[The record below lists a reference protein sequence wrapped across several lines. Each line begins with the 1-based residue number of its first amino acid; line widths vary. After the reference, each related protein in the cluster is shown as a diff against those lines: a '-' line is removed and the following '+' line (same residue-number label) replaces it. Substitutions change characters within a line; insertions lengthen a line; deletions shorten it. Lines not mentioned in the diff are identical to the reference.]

1 MERHQKSGIEN
12 LKLTVPFWRQLRWNL
27 ILFFVLLAVV
37 PVAIAITITLYQGRL
52 QATEQVKNQLTSIAE
67 LKQGQLTRWIEA
79 SKGVLTLF
87 LADKSRTDQLVNFAV
102 FSSPQDQTVTQNTL
116 NNVLSEAVK
125 AQPLF
130 QDFFIYN
137 TKGEVLAASKPTEI
151 GKVVTRQP
159 YFTPSLADLY
169 VQPPYYAL
177 GTADLTMLI
186 THPLID
192 QRGQIVGVLAGRLNL
207 DTLGQIMTDRS
218 GLGHSGETY
227 LVSLESHYLVT
238 PSRFEND
245 GYIQTRAY
253 YSEGI
258 NRVLRGEDG
267 SGVYGDYRT
276 PSVTV
281 IGAYRWLSELQ
292 VGLLAEI
299 DEAEALAT
307 YTQAQNFSIL
317 VALVAV
323 AAAAGFGF
331 YNATRIAKPIT
342 ALTQVAIQITRG
354 DLGQRAE
361 IKEQNEIGL
370 LATTF
375 NTMTAQLGEL
385 IGSLEE
391 RIMAR
396 THRLEVITDL
406 SGQLVSILDFE
417 QLITEM
423 VNKIKDHFGYYH
435 VQVYLADW
443 ENNKL
448 VLAGGTDRAGQT
460 MVAQGHSI
468 PIGRG
473 MVGRA
478 AQRKEVMLAP
488 NLARMIAPEVV
499 TAKNID
505 TLYQREIDSTHRR
518 QWYHQYITRVFGSL
532 EESAADSK
540 ADTRRLKLGYVMS
553 DFGEFSM
560 HIRQGAED
568 AARDLDLDI
577 EITSPHHADRP
588 DPLVKAFEQHL
599 TAGKDGLVII
609 PQFQEVW
616 PPYFDRAKQAGIPVV
631 TANLTGPDIANWTW
645 FGQDGY
651 QGGFALAI
659 EFKQILQAA
668 GYQAGQIVVGISGT
682 REAELVARYEGFK
695 AGLAG
700 TAFTCSDLFYSG
712 TIESETAHQFWVEFI
727 NAHPN
732 LIAAVGLTAQ
742 AVPTLARIK
751 TQTQASWLIAGFDL
765 ETATL
770 EALKTGVAQ
779 VTIAQ
784 HPYLQGYLPVLAL
797 AQYLRQDKP
806 LSDWVVE
813 GWLPNPLL
821 PDTKAEISVPINLE
835 DQVVGVLDV
844 QADKVDS
851 LDESDANTLRSLA
864 NQVAVAIRNARQF
877 AQVQAALAEAGE
889 LQRRYIE
896 QSWDR
901 TRVTR
906 KNVGRVQFS
915 LGESASLDE
924 AIIGKAQQQAVMHKK
939 PTVVNFNDQQ
949 DDPFEH
955 YALVAPIM
963 LRDIVIGDLQLH
975 ESNAPRE
982 WTESELALIRAV
994 VDQVAQAAE
1003 TLRLLDETQ
1012 ERASREQLIS
1022 QISNKMRRAPDMES
1036 LLKVAVTEL
1045 SRALNPARTF
1055 VRMDLP
1061 EIEGPAEVKRSE
1073 AAANGRPEQH
1083 AEAES
1088 VTV

>member
-12 LKLTVPFWRQLRWNL
+12 SKLTVPFWRQLRWNL
-27 ILFFVLLAVV
+27 ILFFVLLAIV

-52 QATEQVKNQLTSIAE
+52 QATEQVENQLTSIAE

-116 NNVLSEAVK
+116 NKVLSEAVK

-192 QRGQIVGVLAGRLNL
+192 QRGQVVGVLAGRLNL
-207 DTLGQIMTDRS
+207 DTLGQIMTDRV
-218 GLGHSGETY
+218 GLGDSGETF

-258 NRVLRGEDG
+258 DRVLRGEDG
-267 SGVYGDYRT
+267 SGTYGDYRT
-276 PSVTV
+276 PPVTV
-281 IGAYRWLSELQ
+281 IGAYRWLPELQ

-299 DEAEALAT
+299 DEAEALAA

-317 VALVAV
+317 VALAAAV
-323 AAAAGFGF
+323 AAAGIGF

-342 ALTQVAIQITRG
+342 ALTQVATQITSG
-354 DLGQRAE
+354 NLEQRAE
-361 IKEQNEIGL
+361 LKERNEIGL

-375 NTMTAQLGEL
+375 NTMTAQLREV

-391 RIMAR
+391 RIAAR
-396 THRLEVITDL
+396 TRRLEIAATL
-406 SGQLVSILDFE
+406 GERVSALLNFE
-417 QLITEM
+417 ELLKVV
-423 VNKIKDHFGYYH
+423 VNQIKDNFHYYH
-435 VQVYLADW
+435 AHIYMLD
-443 ENNKL
+443 EKGEKL
-448 VLAGGTDRAGQT
+448 VVAEGTGPAGVEMKAK
-460 MVAQGHSI
+460 GHSI
-468 PIGRG
+468 P
-473 MVGRA
+473 
-478 AQRKEVMLAP
+478 L
-488 NLARMIAPEVV
+488 
-499 TAKNID
+499 
-505 TLYQREIDSTHRR
+505 
-518 QWYHQYITRVFGSL
+518 
-532 EESAADSK
+532 
-540 ADTRRLKLGYVMS
+540 
-553 DFGEFSM
+553 
-560 HIRQGAED
+560 D
-568 AARDLDLDI
+568 AA
-577 EITSPHHADRP
+577 TS
-588 DPLVKAFEQHL
+588 
-599 TAGKDGLVII
+599 
-609 PQFQEVW
+609 
-616 PPYFDRAKQAGIPVV
+616 
-631 TANLTGPDIANWTW
+631 
-645 FGQDGY
+645 
-651 QGGFALAI
+651 
-659 EFKQILQAA
+659 
-668 GYQAGQIVVGISGT
+668 
-682 REAELVARYEGFK
+682 LVAR
-695 AGLAG
+695 
-700 TAFTCSDLFYSG
+700 
-712 TIESETAHQFWVEFI
+712 
-727 NAHPN
+727 
-732 LIAAVGLTAQ
+732 AARTGQIIRVDN
-742 AVPTLARIK
+742 VR
-751 TQTQASWLIAGFDL
+751 
-765 ETATL
+765 
-770 EALKTGVAQ
+770 EAA
-779 VTIAQ
+779 
-784 HPYLQGYLPVLAL
+784 
-797 AQYLRQDKP
+797 D
-806 LSDWVVE
+806 
-813 GWLPNPLL
+813 WLPNPLL
-821 PDTKAEISVPINLE
+821 PDTYSEMAVPIVLE
-835 DQVVGVLDV
+835 GHVVGILDV
-844 QADKVDS
+844 QQNKIAG
-851 LDESDANTLRSLA
+851 LDEGDASLLRNLA
-864 NQVAVAIRNARQF
+864 NQVAVAIRNAHQF
-877 AQVQAALAEAGE
+877 AGVERALKEAHE
-889 LQRRYIE
+889 IQRRYVE

-924 AIIGKAQQQAVMHKK
+924 AVIKKAQQQALMHKK
-939 PTVVNFNDQQ
+939 PAVVNLNDQQ
-949 DDPFEH
+949 DDPVEQH
-955 YALVAPIM
+955 ALVAPIM

-1022 QISNKMRRAPDMES
+1022 QISNKMRRAPDLES

-1061 EIEGPAEVKRSE
+1061 EVGQPAEVKRSE
-1073 AAANGRPEQH
+1073 IAANGKPEQGPK
-1083 AEAES
+1083 AES